1 MLRVFDQRQSLLD
14 EIVAFTEFI
23 YRIVDKVAGHIVEAV
38 REIVQ
43 FFSVVPVVVEHVVEK
58 SESFFRGRCRRMRV
72 SVSMCMNCAVSM
84 SMRVAVTAVLVR
96 MSMLVIVFVD
106 LMLVVCRDDFT
117 FVICTHFVPPFAV
130 SYPFIV
136 IEYVVFLKA
145 LQPHMGVIF
154 IQEILV

>member
-1 MLRVFDQRQSLLD
+1 
-14 EIVAFTEFI
+14 
-23 YRIVDKVAGHIVEAV
+23 
-38 REIVQ
+38 
-43 FFSVVPVVVEHVVEK
+43 
-58 SESFFRGRCRRMRV
+58 
-72 SVSMCMNCAVSM
+72 
-84 SMRVAVTAVLVR
+84 MRVAVTAVLVR

-117 FVICTHFVPPFAV
+117 FVICKHFVPPFAV

-145 LQPHMGVIF
+145 LQPYMGVIF

>member
-58 SESFFRGRCRRMRV
+58 REGFFR
-72 SVSMCMNCAVSM
+72 
-84 SMRVAVTAVLVR
+84 
-96 MSMLVIVFVD
+96 
-106 LMLVVCRDDFT
+106 
-117 FVICTHFVPPFAV
+117 
-130 SYPFIV
+130 
-136 IEYVVFLKA
+136 
-145 LQPHMGVIF
+145 
-154 IQEILV
+154 